1 MLGMSGKEK
10 ESHVGRLTKKEVEK
24 FAEVLVD
31 PVNEFVFRLDRVALK
46 KSSNNEVYE
55 HMRKIFYEELTKM
68 DFIKIKE
75 KNNFKD
81 KGKVKGYKKLDTS
94 ITRLRINF
102 STLKSGWCNLYSHIK
117 RGSGLASSNEPLWF
131 KDMDRFLVRLTPKS
145 D

>member
-1 MLGMSGKEK
+1 MSGKEK

-55 HMRKIFYEELTKM
+55 HMRKIFYEELTIK
-68 DFIKIKE
+68 DFIEINE

-81 KGKVKGYKKLDTS
+81 KEKVKGYKKLDTS
-94 ITRLRINF
+94 ITRLRIKFN
-102 STLKSGWCNLYSHIK
+102 SLKSGWYN
-117 RGSGLASSNEPLWF
+117 
-131 KDMDRFLVRLTPKS
+131 
-145 D
+145 

>member
-1 MLGMSGKEK
+1 M
-10 ESHVGRLTKKEVEK
+10 EK

-31 PVNEFVFRLDRVALK
+31 PVDGFAFRLDRVALK
-46 KSSNNEVYE
+46 KSSNNKVYE
-55 HMRKIFYEELTKM
+55 HMRKIFYEELTKK
-68 DFIKIKE
+68 DFIEMNE

-102 STLKSGWCNLYSHIK
+102 SSLKSGWCNLYSHIK

-131 KDMDRFLVRLTPKS
+131 KDMDPFLVRLMSKS

>member
-1 MLGMSGKEK
+1 M
-10 ESHVGRLTKKEVEK
+10 EK

-31 PVNEFVFRLDRVALK
+31 PVDGFAFRLDRVALK
-46 KSSNNEVYE
+46 KSSNNKVYE
-55 HMRKIFYEELTKM
+55 HMRKIFYEELTKK
-68 DFIKIKE
+68 DFIEMNE

-131 KDMDRFLVRLTPKS
+131 KDMDPFLVRLMSKS

>member
-1 MLGMSGKEK
+1 M
-10 ESHVGRLTKKEVEK
+10 EK

-31 PVNEFVFRLDRVALK
+31 PVNGFAFRLDRVALK

-55 HMRKIFYEELTKM
+55 ELTKKN
-68 DFIKIKE
+68 FIEINE
-75 KNNFKD
+75 KNDFKD

-102 STLKSGWCNLYSHIK
+102 SSLKSGWCNLYSHIK

-131 KDMDRFLVRLTPKS
+131 KDMDPFLVRLMSKS

>member
-1 MLGMSGKEK
+1 M
-10 ESHVGRLTKKEVEK
+10 EK

-31 PVNEFVFRLDRVALK
+31 PVDGFAFRLDRVALK
-46 KSSNNEVYE
+46 KSSNNKVYE
-55 HMRKIFYEELTKM
+55 HMRKIFYEELTKK
-68 DFIKIKE
+68 DFIEINE

-131 KDMDRFLVRLTPKS
+131 KDMDPFLVRLMSKS

>member
-1 MLGMSGKEK
+1 M
-10 ESHVGRLTKKEVEK
+10 EK

-31 PVNEFVFRLDRVALK
+31 PVDGFAFRLDRVALK
-46 KSSNNEVYE
+46 KSSKNKVYE
-55 HMRKIFYEELTKM
+55 HMRKIFYEELTKK
-68 DFIKIKE
+68 DFIEMNE

-131 KDMDRFLVRLTPKS
+131 KDMDPFLVRLMSKS

>member
-1 MLGMSGKEK
+1 M
-10 ESHVGRLTKKEVEK
+10 EK

-31 PVNEFVFRLDRVALK
+31 PVDGFAFRLDRVALK
-46 KSSNNEVYE
+46 KSSNNKVYE
-55 HMRKIFYEELTKM
+55 HMRKIFYEELTKK
-68 DFIKIKE
+68 DFIEINE

-102 STLKSGWCNLYSHIK
+102 SSLKSGWCNLYSHIK

-131 KDMDRFLVRLTPKS
+131 KDMDPFLVRLMSKS

>member
-1 MLGMSGKEK
+1 M
-10 ESHVGRLTKKEVEK
+10 EK

-31 PVNEFVFRLDRVALK
+31 PVDGFAFRLDRVALK
-46 KSSNNEVYE
+46 KSSNNKVYE
-55 HMRKIFYEELTKM
+55 HMRKIFYEELTKK
-68 DFIKIKE
+68 DFIEINE

-102 STLKSGWCNLYSHIK
+102 SSLKSGWCNLYSHIK

-131 KDMDRFLVRLTPKS
+131 KDMDPFLVRLMSKS
-145 D
+145 DWVPQYMKLHSYFILHSK

>member
-1 MLGMSGKEK
+1 MSGKEK

-94 ITRLRINF
+94 IVRLRIKFN
-102 STLKSGWCNLYSHIK
+102 SLKSGWCNLYSHIK
-117 RGSGLASSNEPLWF
+117 RGSGLASTNEPLWF
-131 KDMDRFLVRLTPKS
+131 KDMDPFLVRLMSKS

>member
-1 MLGMSGKEK
+1 M
-10 ESHVGRLTKKEVEK
+10 EK

-31 PVNEFVFRLDRVALK
+31 PADGFAFRLDRVALK
-46 KSSNNEVYE
+46 KSSNNKVYE
-55 HMRKIFYEELTKM
+55 HMRKIFYEEVTKK
-68 DFIKIKE
+68 DFIEMNE

-81 KGKVKGYKKLDTS
+81 KGKVKGYEKLDTS

-131 KDMDRFLVRLTPKS
+131 KDMDPFLVRLMSKS